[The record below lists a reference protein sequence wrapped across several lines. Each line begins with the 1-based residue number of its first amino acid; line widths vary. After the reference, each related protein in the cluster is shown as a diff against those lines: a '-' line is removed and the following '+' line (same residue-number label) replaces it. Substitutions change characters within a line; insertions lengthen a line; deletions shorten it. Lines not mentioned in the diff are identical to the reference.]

1 MWSGGSRRW
10 ISIEKTERK
19 VKCPYCGYEMPVTYR
34 KEAVCRGVFLR
45 CKGRGCKKV
54 FEIKIPAK

>member
-1 MWSGGSRRW
+1 M
-10 ISIEKTERK
+10 EQTEQK
-19 VKCPYCGYEMPVTYR
+19 VRCPYCGYEMPATYR
-34 KEAVCRGVFLR
+34 REAVCRGAVCRGVFLR